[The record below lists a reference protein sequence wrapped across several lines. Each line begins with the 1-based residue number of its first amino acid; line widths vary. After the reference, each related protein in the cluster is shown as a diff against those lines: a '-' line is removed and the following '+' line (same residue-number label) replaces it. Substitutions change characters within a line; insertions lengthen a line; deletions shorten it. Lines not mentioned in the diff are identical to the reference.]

1 VVSEHPLLY
10 AVTDYRESALAGFGD
25 KRTASACLG
34 LCLIALLPVDARAA
48 PRPAADP
55 IQLSIGGGTPDSAAF
70 RWSSALAETL
80 SRPPGLPDCDAGT
93 PCGVPNVVA
102 SAQTYDD
109 SAALLKAV
117 IDGTVTT
124 AVLPALPLLRARCA
138 LAKDQVLPVAALK
151 ILYRQPLYIVTGN
164 TPAVI
169 AKPKDWVGKTVVV
182 GPAGSD
188 TDVLT
193 GALLEA
199 YGVPQKKVK
208 LQRLAP
214 AAALTALK
222 NGSATV
228 GVFLGHAFD
237 AGVGDLIARGF
248 KLMSLP
254 DTPERAKLIAA
265 QPELEPSAVPPGTYP
280 GLPAISILA
289 QPVTWVAGPGLNA
302 ALAGPLVAAVS
313 EVHNQAR
320 LADLIEP
327 LPIVPEA
334 EAFQRF
340 PVTPAEGA
348 AAVARTESASVGLIG
363 CPPAKH

>member
-1 VVSEHPLLY
+1 MYVV
-10 AVTDYRESALAGFGD
+10 ADDRESELTRRASRRTLAACVSLGAVALTAIAG
-25 KRTASACLG
+25 
-34 LCLIALLPVDARAA
+34 RAA
-48 PRPAADP
+48 APPSAEP

-80 SRPPGLPDCDAGT
+80 SRPPGLPECDAGT

-109 SAALLKAV
+109 GQALLKAV
-117 IDGTVTT
+117 IEGTVTT

-138 LAKDQVLPVAALK
+138 LTNGQTLPVTSLK

-164 TPAVI
+164 SPAPI

-188 TDVLT
+188 TEILT
-193 GALLEA
+193 GALLDA
-199 YGVPQKKVK
+199 YGVPQKRVK

-214 AAALTALK
+214 AAAFTALRT
-222 NGSATV
+222 GSATV

-237 AGVGDLIARGF
+237 AGVGDLVARGF

-254 DTPERAKLIAA
+254 DTPERTRLMRAE
-265 QPELEPSAVPPGTYP
+265 PVLEPSAVPPGTYP
-280 GLPAISILA
+280 GLPATSILA

-302 ALAGPLVAAVS
+302 ALAKALVAAVS
-313 EVHNQAR
+313 EAHNQAR
-320 LADLIEP
+320 LAELIEP
-327 LPIVPEA
+327 LPTMPEA

-340 PVTPAEGA
+340 PVAPADGAVA
-348 AAVARTESASVGLIG
+348 AAKTESAPVGMIG
-363 CPPAKH
+363 CPPSKR